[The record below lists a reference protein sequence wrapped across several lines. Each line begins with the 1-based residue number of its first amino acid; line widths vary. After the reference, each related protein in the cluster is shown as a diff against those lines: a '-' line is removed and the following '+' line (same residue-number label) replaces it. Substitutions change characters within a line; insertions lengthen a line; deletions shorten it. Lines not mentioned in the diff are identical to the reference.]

1 MRLFDLQVNGYLGVD
16 FSSDTLNAQAFRDVA
31 HALIDHGVTR
41 FLPTLITGFEVC
53 YKRNLALLSDVLD
66 RDDEL
71 RAHIPGF
78 HLEGP
83 FISPEPGA
91 VGAHPAAAV
100 HLPDCAYFDRLNAY
114 ANGRIKLLTLA
125 AERPGAV
132 ELVRH
137 VRATGCAV
145 SCGHQLATA
154 ADLARC
160 ADAGAQALTHFG
172 NGIPNTIHR
181 HNNPL
186 VAGLCERRLSIL
198 FIPDGHHLP
207 IDFLTM
213 LARIIPASQL
223 IATSDASPAAGLP
236 PGRYHVLGND
246 AILEP
251 DGKLHN
257 PEKQCL
263 VGSSATLVECAAV
276 LQSLGCFSPAEVEQ
290 LCWSNPC
297 RLIGLDAAAH
307 GFAAE

>member
-16 FSSDTLNAQAFRDVA
+16 FSSETLDAASFRDVA
-31 HALIDHGVTR
+31 HALIEHGVTL
-41 FLPTLITGFEVC
+41 FLPTVITSFEAC
-53 YKRNLALLSDVLD
+53 YQRNLAILSDVLD
-66 RDDEL
+66 HDEEL

-114 ANGRIKLLTLA
+114 AKGKIKLLTLA
-125 AERPGAV
+125 AERPGAA

-137 VRATGCAV
+137 VRSRTCAV

-207 IDFLTM
+207 LDFLTM
-213 LARIIPASQL
+213 LARIIPTSQL

-246 AILEP
+246 AILEAN
-251 DGKLHN
+251 GKLHN

-263 VGSSATLVECAAV
+263 VGSSATLVECVAV
-276 LQSLGCFSPAEVEQ
+276 LQSLGCFSAAAIEQ
-290 LCWSNPC
+290 LCWSNP
-297 RLIGLDAAAH
+297 RTLIGLNAADYR
-307 GFAAE
+307 FAGD